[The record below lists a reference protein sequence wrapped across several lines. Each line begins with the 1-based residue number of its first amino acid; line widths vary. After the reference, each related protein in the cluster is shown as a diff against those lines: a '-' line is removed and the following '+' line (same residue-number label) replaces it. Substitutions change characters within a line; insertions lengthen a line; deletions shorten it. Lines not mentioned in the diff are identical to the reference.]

1 MFLKHL
7 QYQQRNII
15 FDRRANSFMKSIYSM
30 EQCCFSNKEMQ
41 KKFGKL
47 IPLLF
52 TANHTKYYE
61 SDELF
66 LCLYIRC
73 RETSTRENKM
83 NKQTNACL
91 IVIVIQNPIKK
102 IGQAKLQIEIL
113 LSKPTLY
120 K

>member
-1 MFLKHL
+1 
-7 QYQQRNII
+7 
-15 FDRRANSFMKSIYSM
+15 MKSIYSI

-52 TANHTKYYE
+52 TVYHIKCYE
-61 SDELF
+61 SDVLS

-73 RETSTRENKM
+73 RETSTREDKTS
-83 NKQTNACL
+83 KHTNACL
-91 IVIVIQNPIKK
+91 IVIVIHYPIKK

>member
-1 MFLKHL
+1 MKHMFSKHL

-15 FDRRANSFMKSIYSM
+15 FDRRANSFMKSIV
-30 EQCCFSNKEMQ
+30 NKEMQ

-52 TANHTKYYE
+52 TVNHTKYYE
-61 SDELF
+61 SDELS

-83 NKQTNACL
+83 NKQTNACF